1 MKRILLSVLLISM
14 VAFYGYSQSLSLIT
28 PQGVNVTNTTITQ
41 FGTYDSVELIT
52 YLNVKNISSN
62 TINVYSKK
70 VDVKLLDSTETTMC
84 WAGGCY
90 PSFVTVSPNSAPMTP
105 GQTLTDFV
113 GHYSTTTGMGFKLG
127 ESVVR
132 WVFFNGA
139 NHNDSAYLLVK
150 YKSWTVGLDEK
161 ASREGFLSSAYPN
174 PANASASFNCSVPA
188 GLTGTIVVRNM
199 VGATVL
205 TESIAP
211 GAATRT
217 INTSGLA
224 DGLYFYSLV
233 LDGKNSITKK
243 LIVKH

>member
-1 MKRILLSVLLISM
+1 MKRLLLSVFLFSTM
-14 VAFYGYSQSLSLIT
+14 AFYGYSQSLLLTT
-28 PQGVNVTNTTITQ
+28 PQGVNVTNKTICQ
-41 FGTYDSVELIT
+41 LGTSDSVELIT

-62 TINVYSKK
+62 TINVFSKK
-70 VDVKLLDSTETTMC
+70 VDLKLLDSTETTMC

-90 PSFVTVSPNSAPMTP
+90 PSFVTVSPNAAPMTP

-113 GHYSTTTGMGFKLG
+113 GHYSSITGMGFKLG

-132 WVFFNGA
+132 WVFYNGA

-150 YKSWTVGLDEK
+150 YQSWAVGMDEK
-161 ASREGFLSSAYPN
+161 NSRQGFLSSAYPN
-174 PANASASFNCSVPA
+174 PADASASFNCSVPA
-188 GLTGTIVVRNM
+188 GLTGTIVVRTM
-199 VGATVL
+199 VGTSVL
-205 TESIAP
+205 TESVAP
-211 GAATRT
+211 GAGTRT